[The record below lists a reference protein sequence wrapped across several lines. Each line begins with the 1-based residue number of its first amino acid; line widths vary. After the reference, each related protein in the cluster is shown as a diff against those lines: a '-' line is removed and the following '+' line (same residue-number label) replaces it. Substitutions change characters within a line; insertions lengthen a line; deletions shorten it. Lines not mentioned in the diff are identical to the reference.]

1 MARTGDGGRQR
12 RSDHLREKGLG
23 SIKYAGWRGLS
34 LSLSPFPRLRKLLR
48 LTLIK
53 PHNLHGRIMTI
64 RVSEKSDDFSGRAL
78 Q

>member
-1 MARTGDGGRQR
+1 LVADQHDGEGELAVESGETGECAFGDLLAVAQ
-12 RSDHLREKGLG
+12 GLLLDVQLG
-23 SIKYAGWRGLS
+23 MIY
-34 LSLSPFPRLRKLLR
+34 LLR